1 MHIIRLAI
9 AHHRA
14 RQLDKLS
21 RRKFAD
27 RLVRG
32 GGIR

>member
-1 MHIIRLAI
+1 MHWIRMMLARYL
-9 AHHRA
+9 AK
-14 RQLDKLS
+14 QLTKIS